1 MATVAG
7 GVVRHYGD
15 PAAEYRAARHG
26 AVVVDRADR
35 ALLRVHGRE
44 PVKMIQGLVT
54 NDVTAPERNGVYAG
68 LLTPKGKLVAD
79 LRVLRRDGELL
90 LELDAAAVQAAVAHL
105 RHYVPPLF
113 ARVEEVTAAH
123 AVLGVY
129 GPGARGVVE
138 TALGAA
144 LPAPLPE
151 DSWAGSRFG
160 AAAGADGGG
169 ESAAVAGASAAVLA
183 VRACSYAED
192 GYDLIAPAAAREP
205 LRQALVEAGGVPA
218 GHGTLEALRI
228 EAGIPRWGAE
238 LDESV
243 IPLEAGLRERAI
255 SETKGCYTGQEVIV
269 RVLHRGHVN
278 RLLRGLL
285 LGDAPTPAAG
295 AELRAPG
302 GEKVLGRITSACAS
316 PRHAQTIGLGY
327 VRREVEPPA
336 TLLLPGGGEVLVVA
350 LPFPTGDLGQ
360 PAAGAGES

>member
-1 MATVAG
+1 MAVVTG
-7 GVVRHYGD
+7 GLVRHYGD

-26 AVVVDRADR
+26 AVVVERADR
-35 ALLRVHGRE
+35 ALLRVHGRD

-79 LRVLRRDGELL
+79 VRVLRRDGELL
-90 LELDAAAVQAAVAHL
+90 LELDAAAVEAAVAHL

-129 GPGARGVVE
+129 GPGARGVLE
-138 TALGAA
+138 TALGAE

-151 DSWAGSRFG
+151 DSWAASRFG
-160 AAAGADGGG
+160 AAA
-169 ESAAVAGASAAVLA
+169 AGAEVLA

-238 LDESV
+238 LDETV

-278 RLLRGLL
+278 RRLRGLL

-295 AELRAPG
+295 TELRAPG

-316 PRHAQTIGLGY
+316 PKHGQTIALGY

-336 TLLLPGGGEVLVVA
+336 TLVLPGDGEVLVVA

-360 PAAGAGES
+360 PAAGSGES